1 MFARRSL
8 LAACL
13 IVPSLS
19 LIAGCAQTSSQAPPT
34 TSTVVVFFT
43 ADSAALDANAQT
55 AIQQAAA
62 TAKQRPTAS
71 VHVRG
76 FAAPDAGSAAFN
88 RSLSQTRAEGVV
100 DALVNAGV
108 PRIQISTETRG
119 AVAFELMPTESRRVE
134 IVVGP

>member
-1 MFARRSL
+1 MLGRRSVLTASL
-8 LAACL
+8 LAT
-13 IVPSLS
+13 SL
-19 LIAGCAQTSSQAPPT
+19 LAVAGCAQTSSGSVPA

-43 ADSAALDANAQT
+43 ADSAALDPAAQA

-62 TAKQRPTAS
+62 TAKQRPNAG

-88 RSLSQTRAEGVV
+88 ESLSRTRAEAVV

-108 PRIQISTETRG
+108 QRIRVLTETRG
-119 AVAFELMPTESRRVE
+119 AVPYGLMPTESRRVE

>member
-1 MFARRSL
+1 MFRRSL

-19 LIAGCAQTSSQAPPT
+19 LIAGCAQTSSQVAPA

-43 ADSAALDANAQT
+43 ADSAALDASAQE
-55 AIQQAAA
+55 AIKQAAA
-62 TAKQRPTAS
+62 TAQQRPNVP

-76 FAAPDAGSAAFN
+76 FSAPDAGSAAFN
-88 RSLSQTRAEGVV
+88 RALARTRTEGVI

-108 PRIQISTETRG
+108 PRARISSEARG
-119 AVAFELMPTESRRVE
+119 AVAFDLMPTESRRVE

>member
-1 MFARRSL
+1 MFRRRSL

-19 LIAGCAQTSSQAPPT
+19 LIAGCAQTSSQTAPT

-43 ADSAALDANAQT
+43 ADSAALDPSAQA

-62 TAKQRPTAS
+62 TAKQRPNAS
-71 VHVRG
+71 VRVRG

-108 PRIQISTETRG
+108 RRSQISTETRG
-119 AVAFELMPTESRRVE
+119 AVPFELMPTESRRVE

>member
-1 MFARRSL
+1 MFRRSL

-13 IVPSLS
+13 ILPSLS
-19 LIAGCAQTSSQAPPT
+19 LIAGCAQTPAQVATT

-43 ADSAALDANAQT
+43 ADSAALDT
-55 AIQQAAA
+55 AALEAIKQAAT
-62 TAKQRPTAS
+62 TAKQRPNAT

-76 FAAPDAGSAAFN
+76 FAAPDAGSIAFN
-88 RSLSQTRAEGVV
+88 QSLSRTRAEGVV

-108 PRIQISTETRG
+108 PKIQINIETRG
-119 AVAFELMPTESRRVE
+119 AVPFDLMPMESRRVE